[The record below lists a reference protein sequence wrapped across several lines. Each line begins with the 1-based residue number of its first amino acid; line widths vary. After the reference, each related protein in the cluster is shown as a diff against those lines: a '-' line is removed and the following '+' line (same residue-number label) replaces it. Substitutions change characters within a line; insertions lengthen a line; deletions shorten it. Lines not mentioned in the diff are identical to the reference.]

1 MNGAPMLD
9 PVCGMQVDPATDPA
23 RAEHEGKV
31 YLFCSG
37 RCRVRFL
44 ADPAKYLARPG
55 TAGMS
60 EPAAPAPVVAGA
72 RFTCPMHPEVVR
84 DGPGACPACGMALE
98 PMLPSRDDAPS
109 DEERDMLRR
118 FTVAAVLTVPLL
130 AIAMGEMWVTAPAW
144 VQLALAAPVVLWA
157 GAPFFVRAFES
168 LRARSPNMF
177 TLIALG
183 VGAAFAWSSFV
194 AASHHGSHPPVY
206 FEAAAAIVTLTLLG
220 QVLELR
226 ARRRTGDAIR
236 ALLALAPDTARR
248 IDDDGTERDVPLAS
262 IVAGDRLRVRPGERV
277 PVDGVVVEGHGAVDE
292 SMLTGEPLPVEKG
305 ADDGVSA
312 GTANGTGS
320 FVMRA
325 QRVGAETT
333 LARIVAMVANAQ
345 RSKAPIQGLAD
356 RVAAVFVPIVVAV
369 AVVAFT
375 AWLWS
380 GASIGAALNSAI
392 AVLIIACP
400 CALGLATPMSVMVGI
415 GRGATLGIL
424 VRDARALQA
433 LGDVDVLLV
442 DKTGT
447 LTEGKPRLVAFDFAG
462 DGDEHEVF
470 AAIAGLERASEHPL
484 AGAILAAARERGT
497 EPLTPDRFEA
507 VPGSGIR
514 GAFGKREFVVGS
526 PRWLRALGIDATA
539 FDARIDAHR
548 AAGRSVVLAARD
560 GRAIASLAVADRL
573 RTTSAE
579 AVRALRAGGVTV
591 VMVTG
596 DARATADVVAAEL
609 GLDGV
614 EAEVS
619 PAQKG
624 EVVARWR
631 REGHRVAMAGDGIN
645 DAVALAAAD
654 VGIAMGKGSDVAIES
669 AGITLVQSDLRAIVR
684 ARNLARATLRNIR
697 QNLAFAFAYNLLG
710 VPIAAGALYP
720 STGWL
725 LSPMLASAAMSLSS
739 VSVIANALRLRRAV
753 V

>member
-1 MNGAPMLD
+1 MNAGTMLD

-23 RAEHEGKV
+23 RAEHEGTV
-31 YLFCSG
+31 HLFCSG

-60 EPAAPAPVVAGA
+60 EPAAPAPVAAGT
-72 RFTCPMHPEVVR
+72 RFTCPMHPEVVQ

-98 PMLPSRDDAPS
+98 PMLPSRDDTPS
-109 DEERDMLRR
+109 DEEREMLRR
-118 FTVAAVLTVPLL
+118 FSVAVVLTVPLL

-157 GAPFFVRAFES
+157 GAPFLVRAVES
-168 LRARSPNMF
+168 LRGRSPNMF

-183 VGAAFAWSSFV
+183 VGSAFAWSSFV
-194 AASHHGSHPPVY
+194 AATHHGSHAPVY

-236 ALLALAPDTARR
+236 ALLALAPETARR
-248 IDDDGTERDVPLAS
+248 IDDDGAERDVPLAS
-262 IVAGDRLRVRPGERV
+262 IVEGNRVRVRPGERV

-292 SMLTGEPLPVEKG
+292 AMLTGEPLPVEKTAG
-305 ADDGVSA
+305 DGVSA
-312 GTANGTGS
+312 GTSNGTGS
-320 FVMRA
+320 FVVRA

-356 RVAAVFVPIVVAV
+356 RVAAVFVPIVVTV
-369 AVVAFT
+369 ALVAFT

-380 GASIGAALNSAI
+380 GASIGAALSSAI

-424 VRDARALQA
+424 VRDAKALQA
-433 LGDVDVLLV
+433 LAHVDVLLV

-447 LTEGKPRLVAFDFAG
+447 LTEGKPRLVAFEFAG
-462 DGDEHEVF
+462 DGDEHDVF

-514 GAFGKREFVVGS
+514 GAVGSVEYVVGS

-539 FDARIDAHR
+539 FDATVDAHR

-560 GRAIASLAVADRL
+560 GRAIAALAVADRL
-573 RTTSAE
+573 RASSAE
-579 AVRALRAGGVTV
+579 AVRALRSGGVTV

-596 DARATADVVAAEL
+596 DARATADAVAAEL

-631 REGHRVAMAGDGIN
+631 REGRRVAMAGDGIN

-720 STGWL
+720 LTGWL